1 MCFYFLRLKSVKGR
15 DTGRVE
21 VVKFDENGGI
31 VDCWIYMCRFDP
43 YLNKINL
50 KKIGSY

>member
-1 MCFYFLRLKSVKGR
+1 MHFSSLHLKSVKRR
-15 DTGRVE
+15 DTDLVE

-43 YLNKINL
+43 LLNKIN
-50 KKIGSY
+50 